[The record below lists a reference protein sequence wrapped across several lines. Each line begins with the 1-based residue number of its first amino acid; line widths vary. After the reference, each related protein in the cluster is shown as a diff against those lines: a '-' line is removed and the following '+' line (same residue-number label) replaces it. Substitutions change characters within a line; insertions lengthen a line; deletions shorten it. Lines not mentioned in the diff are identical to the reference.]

1 MMPKF
6 KAYDL
11 TENEWINIRTLGL
24 NDNGGL
30 WYMQAWDENEND
42 IDPPYFEDDLGKIWA
57 LMQSSGLTD
66 YHYSEYFEGDI
77 ARDVTSEEIG
87 VVEYVEGKFVMRF
100 DGGDSVDLSDVKD
113 EFEII
118 GNKFEDGY
126 LLEED

>member
-1 MMPKF
+1 MITKF

-11 TENEWINIRTLGL
+11 NKKEWIDIRYIELRDDGS
-24 NDNGGL
+24 L
-30 WYMQAWDENEND
+30 WYVQAWDECERD
-42 IDPPYFEDDLGKIWA
+42 IDPPYFEEDLGKIWA

-87 VVEYVEGKFVMRF
+87 VVEYVEGEFVMRF

-113 EFEII
+113 EFEIV

-126 LLEED
+126 LLGEE

>member
-1 MMPKF
+1 MILNVRAYDKINKKMIEDVASINF
-6 KAYDL
+6 KAEMIVTSNLCFYPFK
-11 TENEWINIRTLGL
+11 
-24 NDNGGL
+24 
-30 WYMQAWDENEND
+30 D
-42 IDPPYFEDDLGKIWA
+42 IE

-66 YHYSEYFEGDI
+66 YHYREYCGGDI

-87 VVEYVEGKFVMRF
+87 VVEYVEGAFVMRF

-126 LLEED
+126 LLGEE